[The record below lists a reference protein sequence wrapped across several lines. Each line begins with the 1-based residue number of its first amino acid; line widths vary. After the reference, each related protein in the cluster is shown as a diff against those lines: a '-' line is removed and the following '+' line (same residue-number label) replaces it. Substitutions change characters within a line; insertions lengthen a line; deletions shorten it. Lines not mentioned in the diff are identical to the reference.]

1 MLNIEELDKKF
12 DELLKDFDEEYIN
25 GWIRKKIE
33 EEKEEKLNKRS
44 EQLFC
49 IECGTAFEY
58 DWHVEYD
65 NCPKCGC
72 DVAK

>member
-1 MLNIEELDKKF
+1 MV
-12 DELLKDFDEEYIN
+12 
-25 GWIRKKIE
+25 RQAQKIE
-33 EEKEEKLNKRS
+33 LSTELGINYIPCCMGEA

-49 IECGTAFEY
+49 SECGTAFEY

>member
-1 MLNIEELDKKF
+1 MKKV
-12 DELLKDFDEEYIN
+12 N
-25 GWIRKKIE
+25 W
-33 EEKEEKLNKRS
+33 EKLAKELGNRNLELEARLEDLKSDKKRS

-49 IECGTAFEY
+49 SKCGTAFKY